1 MCKNKECKINRNTNI
16 PAGFYEIKY
25 FGTLFHFYLSS
36 GIGCFSNSVSLFN
49 LIAVVI
55 IEEDGERDVGGRL
68 NRTLEDCKINPPC
81 NIQHFIIA
89 RNERPKI
96 SNAFL
101 VT

>member
-1 MCKNKECKINRNTNI
+1 MCKNKEYKINRHTNT
-16 PAGFYEIKY
+16 PARFCEIKY

-36 GIGCFSNSVSLFN
+36 VIGCFSNSVSLFN
-49 LIAVVI
+49 HIAVVI
-55 IEEDGERDVGGRL
+55 IEEDGERAVGRL